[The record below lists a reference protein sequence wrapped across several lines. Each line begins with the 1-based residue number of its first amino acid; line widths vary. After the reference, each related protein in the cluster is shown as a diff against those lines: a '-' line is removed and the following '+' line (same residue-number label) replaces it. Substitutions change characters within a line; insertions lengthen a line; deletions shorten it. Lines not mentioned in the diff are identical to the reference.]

1 MYLSKN
7 ILVWLA
13 EDGPRSFS
21 VKAFHYDL
29 LFGKCWDCWKFQLS
43 CFWWWRKE
51 VLCFQL
57 YLFVPPLCCWVFL
70 RFRAKYVAS
79 LSTFSC
85 LRQNKKTQTKPT
97 SKKKKTQ
104 NSSKLQ
110 NQKSSPPPK
119 KTKQKCP
126 QNLASLTC
134 FQITWHQKFWVL
146 KRTYSS

>member
-7 ILVWLA
+7 ISFWLA
-13 EDGPRSFS
+13 EDGPISVS

-29 LFGKCWDCWKFQLS
+29 LFGKCWDCLKFQLS

-70 RFRAKYVAS
+70 RFWAKYVAN
-79 LSTFSC
+79 LSIFSC
-85 LRQNKKTQTKPT
+85 LRQNKNTRQNPHQKRKKLKAPANSKP
-97 SKKKKTQ
+97 KKPLPQ
-104 NSSKLQ
+104 
-110 NQKSSPPPK
+110 K
-119 KTKQKCP
+119 KTKQKGP

-146 KRTYSS
+146 KQTYSS